1 MLGGEGEPQK
11 PCDGLH
17 HNLPKFDGAE
27 TPMKTDIERV
37 LRQDGAVVQRF
48 AVLSQLSYNLGRKEV
63 SMVGAF
69 IVGCGATQAGPW

>member
-1 MLGGEGEPQK
+1 MQAK

-17 HNLPKFDGAE
+17 HNLSKFDDAK
-27 TPMKTDIERV
+27 TRMKTDIEQV
-37 LRQDGAVVQRF
+37 LRQDGVIVYRF